1 MTERLFFTHDHLTA
15 ELEVLSCTPHEEQ
28 FAVIAQSTIFH
39 PQGGGQ
45 PFDTGWLGDS
55 QVLRVVQEAEQVVH
69 YVDRPLEPGP
79 VIARVDAQRRALHS
93 RLHSAGHLIGNAGE
107 RLGWMPI
114 KAHHWPGEGK
124 ITFIRGQS
132 AQDMDAQTLQQWVNQ
147 WIAADYPRHMTLDEG
162 TREVGFGELPAYACG
177 GTHVQAL
184 SELGQVTILA
194 LSEKNGALSVRYEI
208 ETNVGGGLLPI
219 AVCQSA
225 YL

>member
-15 ELEVLSCTPHEEQ
+15 ELEVLSCTAHEEQ
-28 FAVIAQSTIFH
+28 FAVILQSTIFH

-55 QVLRVVQEAEQVVH
+55 QVLRVIQADEHVVH

-79 VIARVDAQRRALHS
+79 VTARVDEQRRALHT

-124 ITFIRGQS
+124 ITFIRGQ
-132 AQDMDAQTLQQWVNQ
+132 AAHPLDAEMLQLQVNQ
-147 WIAADYPRHMTLDEG
+147 WIAAGYSRQTTVEEG
-162 TREVGFGELPAYACG
+162 SREVGFGELPAYACG
-177 GTHVQAL
+177 GTHVQTL
-184 SELGQVTILA
+184 SELGPVTILA
-194 LSEKNGALSVRYEI
+194 LSEKKGALSVRYS
-208 ETNVGGGLLPI
+208 LD
-219 AVCQSA
+219 
-225 YL
+225 

>member
-28 FAVIAQSTIFH
+28 FAVIVQSTIFH

-69 YVDRPLEPGP
+69 YVDQPLEPGP
-79 VIARVDAQRRALHS
+79 ATARVDAQRRALHT

-124 ITFIRGQS
+124 ITFIRGQT
-132 AQDMDAQTLQQWVNQ
+132 AQDMDAQTLQQWVNT
-147 WIAADYPRHMTLDEG
+147 WIAADYPRYMTLEDG

-194 LSEKNGALSVRYEI
+194 LSEKKGALSVRYEI
-208 ETNVGGGLLPI
+208 NVGGGLP
-219 AVCQSA
+219 
-225 YL
+225 